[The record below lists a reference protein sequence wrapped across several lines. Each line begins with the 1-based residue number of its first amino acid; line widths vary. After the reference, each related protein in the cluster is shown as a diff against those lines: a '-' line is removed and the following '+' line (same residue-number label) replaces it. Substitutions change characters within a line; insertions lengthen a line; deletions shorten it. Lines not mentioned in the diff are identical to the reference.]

1 MYHGEWRER
10 VRAPVAQERA
20 RRAKLTR
27 GGEGASLGEGRRVK
41 QRTVEKWLPPGAGRR
56 NIKGNRLLV
65 REVKNRPSP
74 GHTRIAFIHL
84 LYVLYHWSVIPFRRA
99 APRRTAWRSRDTRGI
114 TQIPPTDNWTGWHGL
129 YFRNPSVLHTFSSL
143 FSVFLLSTSYLSIC
157 DGILCIIYTTYR
169 HQRCAAKSHTAASLE

>member
-1 MYHGEWRER
+1 MRGPNFVSSHTDPLLRIGKMADIENVSRRMEEKGSVPWR
-10 VRAPVAQERA
+10 
-20 RRAKLTR
+20 RRGQDDEACAGIE
-27 GGEGASLGEGRRVK
+27 GGGGLLGEGRRVK

-99 APRRTAWRSRDTRGI
+99 AWRSRRTRDYANSAY
-114 TQIPPTDNWTGWHGL
+114 QQSQTGWHGL
-129 YFRNPSVLHTFSSL
+129 YFRNLSSFTPFCL
-143 FSVFLLSTSYLSIC
+143 CYQCFCLGRL
-157 DGILCIIYTTYR
+157 ILVYTTESF
-169 HQRCAAKSHTAASLE
+169 A

>member
-1 MYHGEWRER
+1 MYHGEWRK
-10 VRAPVAQERA
+10 RA
-20 RRAKLTR
+20 RSRSAGEGKTAKLTR
-27 GGEGASLGEGRRVK
+27 GDEGGSLGEGRRVK

-99 APRRTAWRSRDTRGI
+99 APRGGRDTRGI
-114 TQIPPTDNWTGWHGL
+114 TQIPPTSRPNRVTWL
-129 YFRNPSVLHTFSSL
+129 VLSESFVLHTFLPL
-143 FSVFLLSTSYLSIC
+143 FSIFFASDVLSFYMTWNPLHN
-157 DGILCIIYTTYR
+157 LCQLPPSMLR
-169 HQRCAAKSHTAASLE
+169 RERPRRVHA

>member
-1 MYHGEWRER
+1 MYHEKWRKKARSRSAGE
-10 VRAPVAQERA
+10 A
-20 RRAKLTR
+20 RQRSLRRGR
-27 GGEGASLGEGRRVK
+27 GGSLGEGRRVK

-99 APRRTAWRSRDTRGI
+99 APRGGRDTHGI
-114 TQIPPTDNWTGWHGL
+114 TQIPPTIAKQGDMTFGILRPSHLFVFIL
-129 YFRNPSVLHTFSSL
+129 YIFEC
-143 FSVFLLSTSYLSIC
+143 LST
-157 DGILCIIYTTYR
+157 
-169 HQRCAAKSHTAASLE
+169 KFFV

>member
-1 MYHGEWRER
+1 MSRWTKLTNNPNSQIRGPSFISFHKRFTSER
-10 VRAPVAQERA
+10 INKMADIENVS
-20 RRAKLTR
+20 RRMEEKGPRCRSAGRRGQDSEAFTR
-27 GGEGASLGEGRRVK
+27 GGRGGSLGEGRRVK

-99 APRRTAWRSRDTRGI
+99 APRGGRDNTR
-114 TQIPPTDNWTGWHGL
+114 DYANSA
-129 YFRNPSVLHTFSSL
+129 Y
-143 FSVFLLSTSYLSIC
+143 
-157 DGILCIIYTTYR
+157 
-169 HQRCAAKSHTAASLE
+169 